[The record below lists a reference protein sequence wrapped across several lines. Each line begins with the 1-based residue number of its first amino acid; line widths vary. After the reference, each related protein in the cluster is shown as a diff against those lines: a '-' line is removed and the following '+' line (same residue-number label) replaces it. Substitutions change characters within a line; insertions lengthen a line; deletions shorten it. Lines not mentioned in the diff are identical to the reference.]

1 MLKKTALF
9 VERHPIITTILV
21 IVLISLGYG
30 VAGNVMTENKIDT
43 NVYSPVLVPNLILV
57 AALLAYYAKAGFSKF
72 FLQRDQRNHPSAA
85 IYAVPVAVLVLV
97 AVQSFIQSGGFTVP
111 DGSMWLFLFGLIASV
126 ALMEELVF
134 RSLMLRSWLH
144 KGTKQALIISS
155 IIFGLVHLT
164 QLMGGQMGLL
174 TAMQIAFAILF
185 GISMAF
191 IVIKTGSVI
200 FPIAYHFLFDFSQ
213 VITTSPG
220 ATNTSESSLNI
231 YSLAVLVISSLAL
244 VGYCVWMA
252 KTQPD
257 VVTE

>member
-1 MLKKTALF
+1 
-9 VERHPIITTILV
+9 
-21 IVLISLGYG
+21 
-30 VAGNVMTENKIDT
+30 
-43 NVYSPVLVPNLILV
+43 
-57 AALLAYYAKAGFSKF
+57 
-72 FLQRDQRNHPSAA
+72 
-85 IYAVPVAVLVLV
+85 
-97 AVQSFIQSGGFTVP
+97 
-111 DGSMWLFLFGLIASV
+111 
-126 ALMEELVF
+126 
-134 RSLMLRSWLH
+134 
-144 KGTKQALIISS
+144 
-155 IIFGLVHLT
+155 
-164 QLMGGQMGLL
+164 MGLL

-191 IVIKTGSVI
+191 IVIKTDSVI